1 MLLEGLKEL
10 MDHMDAINLDNLEK
24 VGGLLK
30 QKITKSKPL
39 SGKTSKTSGM
49 EEGEVSRDISKA
61 SLDMRQEEWW
71 DVPDNA
77 KYQDFV

>member
-1 MLLEGLKEL
+1 
-10 MDHMDAINLDNLEK
+10 MDAINLDNLEK

-61 SLDMRQEEWW
+61 SLDMRQEE
-71 DVPDNA
+71 
-77 KYQDFV
+77 